1 MTFIKRSALTFT
13 LLSLFGFAHAGVVEF
28 NATTF
33 STNEITTPATI
44 TLKRIGDSTAAAS
57 VLVSVTGGTA
67 VATSDYTFTPATV
80 SWAAGDATSRAV
92 RLADMSMRGEMGI
105 PGVLTAPQWG
115 FYDVSFSHTNADLKL
130 KEKKD
135 REFKFQRD
143 YGSYV
148 MENIL
153 FKISFP
159 AEFHS
164 QTACEAAV
172 RLHPEVKDRLDEIE
186 KIVITTHE
194 SAIRIIS
201 KEGTL
206 ANPADRDHCLQYMT
220 AVPLIFGNLV
230 AEHYE
235 NDFHAANP
243 LIDELRSKM
252 EIREDKRYSKEYH
265 DPDKRSIAN
274 AIQVFFK
281 DGSSTDKVEIE
292 YPIGHRRRRDEGIPV
307 LEAKFQSNLATRF
320 PKGRS
325 EAIFSLCKDA
335 DALHNTPVNEFMDM
349 FVI

>member
-1 MTFIKRSALTFT
+1 
-13 LLSLFGFAHAGVVEF
+13 
-28 NATTF
+28 
-33 STNEITTPATI
+33 
-44 TLKRIGDSTAAAS
+44 
-57 VLVSVTGGTA
+57 
-67 VATSDYTFTPATV
+67 
-80 SWAAGDATSRAV
+80 
-92 RLADMSMRGEMGI
+92 
-105 PGVLTAPQWG
+105 
-115 FYDVSFSHTNADLKL
+115 
-130 KEKKD
+130 
-135 REFKFQRD
+135 
-143 YGSYV
+143 
-148 MENIL
+148 
-153 FKISFP
+153 
-159 AEFHS
+159 
-164 QTACEAAV
+164 
-172 RLHPEVKDRLDEIE
+172 
-186 KIVITTHE
+186 
-194 SAIRIIS
+194 
-201 KEGTL
+201 
-206 ANPADRDHCLQYMT
+206 MT